1 MADGGVDID
10 LYADDIE
17 SDFNRQDE
25 FGGDNVDL
33 YDDVL
38 AAPPA
43 KPEDVDGPRNP
54 SSQQHSH
61 PPEETNGNAPYHNS
75 APNHHHG
82 RRFQLYVGNL
92 TWWAT
97 DQDIANAVADI
108 GVNDFQDVKF
118 FENRANGQ
126 SKGFCVI
133 SLGSDQS
140 IRMVMDRLPK
150 KEIHGQHPVVTLPTK
165 QALNQFESQ
174 SKTRSTPP
182 GPNNPGMR
190 GPHPS
195 GPPGPHPGGRASDAA
210 CRRASRRSFHFT
222 PVFCVV
228 VQPPGQGLPPPHH
241 QLPPHQAGPP
251 RGPTPL
257 PQHPDGFPVGVGP
270 GAPAPH
276 VNPAFFSQQP
286 PGQPAPGVQPP
297 PQPTVPGPG
306 APYGHPPHGA
316 PPPNQGPPLP
326 GARTPYGRPP
336 QSYGGGG
343 EPRGGHHVAPLAHPH
358 AHPHP
363 QPVISE
369 AEFEEVMGRNRTVS
383 SSAIARAVS
392 DAAAGEYAS
401 AIETLVT
408 AISLIKQ
415 SKVAHDD
422 RCKILISSL
431 QDTLHGVET
440 KSYGGERR
448 RSRSRERDARAHH
461 RAPRRRDRSASR
473 YRDRSRDREDRDSR
487 YYRDYRERERERSRS
502 RDRERADHYNR
513 GHSREER
520 ARKSPVE
527 PTAESGAG
535 DATGAKSRSAGAP
548 YYDERYRERRERDPA
563 PAERD
568 RERERDHR
576 RDARH

>member
-25 FGGDNVDL
+25 FGGENVDL
-33 YDDVL
+33 YDDVI
-38 AAPPA
+38 AAPPL
-43 KPEDVDGPRNP
+43 KPEDDGPPN
-54 SSQQHSH
+54 SGGGNHH
-61 PPEETNGNAPYHNS
+61 PTEEQNGNSYHSNGPS
-75 APNHHHG
+75 HGHHG

-97 DQDIANAVADI
+97 DQDIANAIQDV

-140 IRMVMDRLPK
+140 LRMVLDRLPK
-150 KEIHGQHPVVTLPTK
+150 KDIHGQQPVVTLPTK

-182 GPNNPGMR
+182 GPNNGPGGMR
-190 GPHPS
+190 GPPGHPG
-195 GPPGPHPGGRASDAA
+195 GPPGSHPGGGPGGPHHQMRG
-210 CRRASRRSFHFT
+210 
-222 PVFCVV
+222 
-228 VQPPGQGLPPPHH
+228 PPQGPPHHPPHHMQHQGPPPPHH
-241 QLPPHQAGPP
+241 MQHPGPPPHQGPPPGHRPPMQMQRPPGPRPGPEWGP
-251 RGPTPL
+251 RGPHMPPQQPPQYGP
-257 PQHPDGFPVGVGP
+257 PQHQMPHQMPPPHAVRVGP

-276 VNPAFFSQQP
+276 VNPAFFNQQP
-286 PGQPAPGVQPP
+286 QVQPAPGGPP
-297 PQPTVPGPG
+297 PQQQGPPGPG

-316 PPPNQGPPLP
+316 PPPSQGPLP
-326 GARTPYGRPP
+326 GRQPYGRPP
-336 QSYGGGG
+336 Q
-343 EPRGGHHVAPLAHPH
+343 PARPHHGAPPAPHPAHP
-358 AHPHP
+358 AHPP
-363 QPVISE
+363 MPVISE
-369 AEFEEVMGRNRTVS
+369 AEFEEVMSRNRTVS

-415 SKVAHDD
+415 SKVAQDD

-440 KSYGGERR
+440 KSYSSGER
-448 RSRSRERDARAHH
+448 AR
-461 RAPRRRDRSASR
+461 
-473 YRDRSRDREDRDSR
+473 
-487 YYRDYRERERERSRS
+487 RSRS
-502 RDRERADHYNR
+502 RDRD
-513 GHSREER
+513 
-520 ARKSPVE
+520 
-527 PTAESGAG
+527 
-535 DATGAKSRSAGAP
+535 
-548 YYDERYRERRERDPA
+548 
-563 PAERD
+563 
-568 RERERDHR
+568 
-576 RDARH
+576 RDA

>member
-38 AAPPA
+38 AAPPQ
-43 KPEDVDGPRNP
+43 KPEDIDGPRNP

-97 DQDIANAVADI
+97 DQDIANAIADV

-140 IRMVMDRLPK
+140 IRMIMDRLPK

-182 GPNNPGMR
+182 GPNNGPGMR

-195 GPPGPHPGGRASDAA
+195 GPPGPHPGGNFQGGPQMQRAGGP
-210 CRRASRRSFHFT
+210 RAGPEWPRAPHHMQ
-222 PVFCVV
+222 PAPAPQYGPPQHQMPHQMPPPHG
-228 VQPPGQGLPPPHH
+228 QPPGQGLPPPHH

-257 PQHPDGFPVGVGP
+257 PQHPEYLLSDGFPVGVGP

-336 QSYGGGG
+336 QSYGGGD
-343 EPRGGHHVAPLAHPH
+343 
-358 AHPHP
+358 
-363 QPVISE
+363 
-369 AEFEEVMGRNRTVS
+369 
-383 SSAIARAVS
+383 

-448 RSRSRERDARAHH
+448 RSRSRERDARTHH

-473 YRDRSRDREDRDSR
+473 YRDRSRDREDRDRYRERSR
-487 YYRDYRERERERSRS
+487 DRDRDAYYREYRERERERSRS

-548 YYDERYRERRERDPA
+548 YY
-563 PAERD
+563 
-568 RERERDHR
+568 
-576 RDARH
+576 